1 MKQIICHILAIAVL
15 FLSTEGLWD
24 MTNESHPHGD
34 VYAHQ
39 LDDHEHHT
47 IGESDPLTEDC
58 ADHCSNVCH
67 GHMASVVA
75 NNPVPAV
82 ADASSI
88 NRRVSSVIVNRSL
101 APPTPPPNA

>member
-1 MKQIICHILAIAVL
+1 MKQIICHILAITVL

-24 MTNESHPHGD
+24 MANETHPHGD

-47 IGESDPLTEDC
+47 IGDSDPLSNDC
-58 ADHCSNVCH
+58 ADQCSNVCH

-75 NNPVPAV
+75 NDSVLTV
-82 ADASSI
+82 ADASSM
-88 NRRVSSVIVNRSL
+88 NRRVSSIVISRPL
-101 APPTPPPNA
+101 APPKPPPNA